1 MFLAQISSC
10 HISKFS
16 FFPNHICI
24 VSPIFS
30 LIFLPNPVNYQMVAS
45 YACNYQV
52 ANRQLCSF
60 ACMVHEMLVFVGRE
74 PTLSANNTVK
84 IPDRVTDICDAVA
97 IKHCLLIFAIDPIIR
112 KYSLIVG

>member
-1 MFLAQISSC
+1 
-10 HISKFS
+10 
-16 FFPNHICI
+16 
-24 VSPIFS
+24 
-30 LIFLPNPVNYQMVAS
+30 MVAS

-60 ACMVHEMLVFVGRE
+60 ACMVNEMLVFVGRE

-97 IKHCLLIFAIDPIIR
+97 IKHCLLMFAIDPIIR